1 MTFATSQSAL
11 PCYLNV
17 IMLHFNRKHCENG
30 PFMKAALAGLAFA
43 FSIVH
48 GIPALAAEGQIAVVA
63 AENFYGDI
71 ARQIGG
77 DRVAVVSIMNNPDQ
91 DPHLFETTPATVRQI
106 AKAQIVVA
114 NGANYDPWME
124 KLLAATPRAGR
135 VVITA
140 ADLTG
145 RKAGDNPHL
154 WYDPKTM
161 PAVAT
166 AIAEALSKADPAH
179 ASDYA
184 ARLKTT
190 LASLERVTARVAQ
203 LKAKHA
209 GTAVTATEPVFGPM
223 ADALGLTMRNQR
235 FQLAMMNDTEPS
247 ARDLAAFE
255 RDLRDRAV
263 KVLIYNSQVS
273 EKLTERL
280 RDIAIKSKV
289 PVVGVTET
297 MPAHTSFQDWVLG
310 ELDAIDK
317 ALSGPNS

>member
-1 MTFATSQSAL
+1 
-11 PCYLNV
+11 
-17 IMLHFNRKHCENG
+17 
-30 PFMKAALAGLAFA
+30 MKAALVGLAFA
-43 FSIVH
+43 FFIVH
-48 GIPALAAEGQIAVVA
+48 GIPALAAEDQIAVVA

-71 ARQIGG
+71 TRQVGG
-77 DRVAVVSIMNNPDQ
+77 DRVAVVSIMSNPAQ

-106 AKAQIVVA
+106 VKAQIVII
-114 NGANYDPWME
+114 NGANYDPWIE
-124 KLLAATPRAGR
+124 KLLSATPRAGR
-135 VVITA
+135 VVIA
-140 ADLTG
+140 AAALTG

-154 WYDPKTM
+154 WYDPRTM

-166 AIAEALSKADPAH
+166 AIADALTKADAAH
-179 ASDYA
+179 ASDYV

-190 LASLERVTARVAQ
+190 LAGLERVTARVAQ

-297 MPAHTSFQDWVLG
+297 MPANTSFQDWVLG

-317 ALSGPNS
+317 ALSGPSS

>member
-1 MTFATSQSAL
+1 MKGATGSAL
-11 PCYLNV
+11 
-17 IMLHFNRKHCENG
+17 
-30 PFMKAALAGLAFA
+30 ALMLAFGVA
-43 FSIVH
+43 A
-48 GIPALAAEGQIAVVA
+48 PAHAAEGQIAVVA

-91 DPHLFETTPATVRQI
+91 DPHLFETTPSIVRQLS
-106 AKAQIVVA
+106 AAQIVIL
-114 NGANYDPWME
+114 NGANYDPWMD
-124 KLLAATPRAGR
+124 KLLAATPRTGR
-135 VVITA
+135 TVISA
-140 ADLTG
+140 AQLTG
-145 RKAGDNPHL
+145 RKPGDNPHL
-154 WYDPKTM
+154 WYDPVTM

-166 AIAEALSKADPAH
+166 ALAEALAKADSAH
-179 ASDYA
+179 ALDYT

-190 LASLERVTARVAQ
+190 LAALERITQRVVQ

-209 GTAVTATEPVFGPM
+209 GTDVTATEPVFGPM
-223 ADALGLTMRNQR
+223 AEALGLTMRNQR

-247 ARDLAAFE
+247 ARDLAVFE
-255 RDLRDRAV
+255 SDLKERKV

-280 RDIAIKSKV
+280 RDIAYKAKV

-297 MPAHTSFQDWVLG
+297 MPANTSFQDWVLS
-310 ELDAIDK
+310 ELDALDK

>member
-1 MTFATSQSAL
+1 
-11 PCYLNV
+11 
-17 IMLHFNRKHCENG
+17 
-30 PFMKAALAGLAFA
+30 MKAALAGLAFA
-43 FSIVH
+43 FSIGH
-48 GIPALAAEGQIAVVA
+48 GISALAAEDQIAVVA

-77 DRVAVVSIMNNPDQ
+77 DRVAVVSIMSSPDH
-91 DPHLFETTPATVRQI
+91 DPHLFETTPGTVRQI
-106 AKAQIVVA
+106 AKAQIIIA

-166 AIAEALSKADPAH
+166 AIAEALSKADASH
-179 ASDYA
+179 ASEYA

-190 LASLERVTARVAQ
+190 LATLERIAARVAQ

-209 GTAVTATEPVFGPM
+209 GSAVTATEPVFGPM
-223 ADALGLTMRNQR
+223 AEALGLTMRNQR

-255 RDLRDRAV
+255 RDLRERAV

-289 PVVGVTET
+289 PVVGVAET
-297 MPAHTSFQDWVLG
+297 MPANTIFQDWVLG

>member
-1 MTFATSQSAL
+1 MNGATR
-11 PCYLNV
+11 
-17 IMLHFNRKHCENG
+17 F
-30 PFMKAALAGLAFA
+30 ALALTLAFGA
-43 FSIVH
+43 AA
-48 GIPALAAEGQIAVVA
+48 PAHAAEGQIAVVA

-91 DPHLFETTPATVRQI
+91 DPHLFETTPSIVRQL
-106 AKAQIVVA
+106 AAAQIA
-114 NGANYDPWME
+114 ILNGANYDPWMD
-124 KLLAATPRAGR
+124 KLLAAMPRAGR
-135 VVITA
+135 TVISA
-140 ADLTG
+140 AQLTG
-145 RKAGDNPHL
+145 RKPGDNPHL
-154 WYDPKTM
+154 WYDPVTM

-166 AIAEALSKADPAH
+166 ALAEALAKADSAH
-179 ASDYA
+179 ALDYA

-190 LASLERVTARVAQ
+190 LAALGRITQRVAQ

-223 ADALGLTMRNQR
+223 AEALGLTVRNQR

-247 ARDLAAFE
+247 ARDMAAFE
-255 RDLRDRAV
+255 SDLKERKV

-280 RDIAIKSKV
+280 RDIAYKAKV

-297 MPAHTSFQDWVLG
+297 MPANTSYQDWVLS
-310 ELDAIDK
+310 ELDALDK

>member
-1 MTFATSQSAL
+1 
-11 PCYLNV
+11 
-17 IMLHFNRKHCENG
+17 
-30 PFMKAALAGLAFA
+30 MKAVLVGLAFA
-43 FSIVH
+43 FFIVH
-48 GIPALAAEGQIAVVA
+48 GIPALAAEDQIAVVA

-71 ARQIGG
+71 ARQVGG
-77 DRVAVVSIMNNPDQ
+77 DRVAVVSIMSNPDQ

-106 AKAQIVVA
+106 AKAQIVII
-114 NGANYDPWME
+114 NGANYDPWIE
-124 KLLAATPRAGR
+124 KLLSATPRAGR
-135 VVITA
+135 VVIA
-140 ADLTG
+140 AAALTG

-154 WYDPKTM
+154 WYDPRTM

-166 AIAEALSKADPAH
+166 AIADALTKADAAH
-179 ASDYA
+179 ASEYA

-190 LASLERVTARVAQ
+190 LAGLERVTARVAQ

-235 FQLAMMNDTEPS
+235 FQLALLIDTEPS

-297 MPAHTSFQDWVLG
+297 MPANTSFQDWVLG

-317 ALSGPNS
+317 ALSGPSS